1 MFAEPDY
8 TMPPRIAGHDLQA
21 STGCA
26 FFAYADLNEAA
37 TMPGASVLAGWP
49 APPWG
54 QIAMGP
60 TPASLHP
67 VKVCVCLLAWCSDFL
82 QVRLRH
88 LIHTHVG
95 PQQMLGVD
103 DDALNNILNEMFCLN
118 GDNVNPKLC
127 VGGALRPML
136 EWALAALIM
145 YVPVQFS
152 YESLSV
158 AVQVNY

>member
-1 MFAEPDY
+1 
-8 TMPPRIAGHDLQA
+8 MPPRIAGHDLQA

-88 LIHTHVG
+88 LIHTHVC

-152 YESLSV
+152 YESLCCCSSKLLARTGV
-158 AVQVNY
+158 